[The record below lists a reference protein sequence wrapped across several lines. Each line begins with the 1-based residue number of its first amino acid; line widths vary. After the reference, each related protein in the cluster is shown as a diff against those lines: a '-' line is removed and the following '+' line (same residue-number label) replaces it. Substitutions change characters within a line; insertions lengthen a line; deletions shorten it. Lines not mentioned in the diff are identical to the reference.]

1 MQKKKTIFLIISFV
15 LLAVTASAQEPYL
28 FPQPVF
34 NQTDFLMVKGI
45 DERFEGG
52 IAGIRMSQ
60 GFHPDTY
67 EKNNIKDNLPK

>member
-15 LLAVTASAQEPYL
+15 LLAVTASSQEPYL

-34 NQTDFLMVKGI
+34 NQTDFLMVEGI
-45 DERFEGG
+45 DERFEDG

-67 EKNNIKDNLPK
+67 EKEI